1 MYSMKKLLQWT
12 IIIPVLAWLLFFSG
26 RVTANGFFELL
37 AGVLLIFSVMSAVH
51 HSEIIAERVGEP
63 FGTIILAVAITI
75 IEVSI
80 IVSIM
85 LTKGPEAASLA
96 RDTVH
101 AATILILD
109 GIIGLCLIIGGIRHY
124 EQNFSASSVNIA
136 LISLVS
142 IIVFTLVFPSFATST
157 EGPYYS
163 TPHLLFA
170 AFACLIIYAAFL
182 FAQTRRYRQYFLTVG
197 PDDDEDRAV
206 PLIITNRS
214 FVTSLVFLVASLGIV
229 VLLAKTLSP
238 TIERVITSYSLP
250 KKLVGVVIAAIIL
263 LPEAVAAIN
272 AAWKNRLQTSLN
284 LALGSALASIGLTI
298 PTVAVVCIM
307 LDIPIIMGLDI
318 KSIVL
323 LGLSVLTVM
332 LALSKGKSNI
342 VYGVVLLV
350 NLVAFLFMMIY
361 P

>member
-1 MYSMKKLLQWT
+1 M
-12 IIIPVLAWLLFFSG
+12 SG
-26 RVTANGFFELL
+26 
-37 AGVLLIFSVMSAVH
+37 
-51 HSEIIAERVGEP
+51 
-63 FGTIILAVAITI
+63 
-75 IEVSI
+75 
-80 IVSIM
+80 
-85 LTKGPEAASLA
+85 
-96 RDTVH
+96 
-101 AATILILD
+101 
-109 GIIGLCLIIGGIRHY
+109 
-124 EQNFSASSVNIA
+124 
-136 LISLVS
+136 
-142 IIVFTLVFPSFATST
+142 
-157 EGPYYS
+157 
-163 TPHLLFA
+163 
-170 AFACLIIYAAFL
+170 
-182 FAQTRRYRQYFLTVG
+182 
-197 PDDDEDRAV
+197 
-206 PLIITNRS
+206 
-214 FVTSLVFLVASLGIV
+214 
-229 VLLAKTLSP
+229 LSP
-238 TIERVITSYSLP
+238 RIVYP

-307 LDIPIIMGLDI
+307 LNIPIIMGLDI